1 LEQIGKYR
9 ILEKIGQGATSSVYK
24 GHDAALGR
32 HVAVKII
39 AMEAGGDNETLR
51 RRFQREAQAAARLNH
66 PHIITVYDYGEEQN
80 KLYMAMEFLE
90 GQDLKQMFAAGRLPE
105 LEDKV
110 EVIQQIADGLAF
122 AHANGIVH
130 RDLKPANI
138 QILPDGQ
145 VKIMD
150 FGLARL
156 TGSDM
161 TRTGLVMGTPYYMS
175 PEQVRGE
182 HVDARCDVFALGCV
196 FYELLTGRKAFD
208 AESLHSVLYKVMQAE
223 PRPAREVA
231 PNLPIPLG
239 QLLEK
244 AMAKDPARR
253 FPDAG
258 AFAAGLEHAREAI
271 ASGRGDE
278 PLAEL
283 VLTPPEP
290 APRAAVPPPPP
301 VEADTAPLPARPGAP
316 GSSVRGVERS
326 PSTPRSP
333 ASRGSGRP
341 ASRPSM
347 KSLPSPPRSKIPIA
361 AAIGLVLL
369 LCVGAGIILVRN
381 VPAGGS
387 PPAPS
392 AQSGKLDALT
402 RMAVDTQ
409 VELAQKRLD
418 SGDYNEAL
426 KQAERAL
433 SLDRGNEPAQKIAAR
448 AREIKDGIDQAVR
461 QAKTAAEAG
470 DRAQEAEAFWKLL
483 LVAPDDPLAKEL
495 APDLD
500 AVFESRAQEAQRL
513 MEGSRSAAAK
523 TKGVRLDSLK
533 EAMALAQE
541 AEANLRARK
550 FAAAASD
557 FLRARQRFDRASRA
571 PR

>member
-90 GQDLKQMFAAGRLPE
+90 GQDLKQMFAEGRLPE

-290 APRAAVPPPPP
+290 APRAAVPPP
-301 VEADTAPLPARPGAP
+301 VEAGTAPLPARPGAP

-347 KSLPSPPRSKIPIA
+347 KSLPSPPRSKVPIA

-500 AVFESRAQEAQRL
+500 AAFESRAQEAQRL

-523 TKGVRLDSLK
+523 AKGVRLDSLK
-533 EAMALAQE
+533 EAMGLAQE

-550 FAAAASD
+550 FAAAARD